1 MKLIILAAGV
11 GSRLGS
17 LTSKEPKPL
26 LQIGNITLIERLI
39 KQFEKHNVRDI
50 NVVIGYKGN
59 QIKKRFGN
67 KYNFIN
73 YPNFRKTNNLHTL
86 WNARHLL
93 KGNEDVIIS
102 FADLLIEDK
111 IVKKIILSKKK
122 ITLVI
127 DSTKVRQGTMF
138 VKHIK
143 DKLIKIT
150 KLKKKEATGNF
161 VGIIKIRSSR
171 VKNILYF
178 LKSNLKGT
186 EKDYYTI
193 ILNNMIEKKFQI
205 NVIDIKKLIWSEI
218 DTNRDLILTKK
229 KFSLN
234 FNKF

>member
-1 MKLIILAAGV
+1 MFK
-11 GSRLGS
+11 S
-17 LTSKEPKPL
+17 
-26 LQIGNITLIERLI
+26 
-39 KQFEKHNVRDI
+39 
-50 NVVIGYKGN
+50 YC
-59 QIKKRFGN
+59 N
-67 KYNFIN
+67 KYGA
-73 YPNFRKTNNLHTL
+73 KLASSLAT
-86 WNARHLL
+86 
-93 KGNEDVIIS
+93 S

-161 VGIIKIRSSR
+161 VGIMKISSSR

-178 LKSNLKGT
+178 LKSNLEGT

-193 ILNNMIEKKFQI
+193 ILNDMIEKKFQI

-234 FNKF
+234 FNKFQINN